1 MLPWRSAPGGLSMTR
16 ITRVEKHL
24 TRMGRS
30 AIRRDGR
37 DRRRATG
44 ERSLWVSKKRAR
56 RLHFL
61 IQGRALSRWS

>member
-1 MLPWRSAPGGLSMTR
+1 MLPQRGAPGGLSMTR

-24 TRMGRS
+24 MRMGRS

-44 ERSLWVSKKRAR
+44 ERSSWVSKKRAR
-56 RLHFL
+56 RFHFL
-61 IQGRALSRWS
+61 VPGRALSR

>member
-1 MLPWRSAPGGLSMTR
+1 MLPQRSAPGGLSMTR
-16 ITRVEKHL
+16 ITRVEKNL
-24 TRMGRS
+24 MRMGRS

-44 ERSLWVSKKRAR
+44 ERSIRVSKKRAR

-61 IQGRALSRWS
+61 IPGRALPR